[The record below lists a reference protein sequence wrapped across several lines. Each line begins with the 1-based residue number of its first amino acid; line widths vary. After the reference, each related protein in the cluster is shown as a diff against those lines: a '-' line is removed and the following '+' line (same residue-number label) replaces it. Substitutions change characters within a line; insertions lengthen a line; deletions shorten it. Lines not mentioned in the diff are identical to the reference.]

1 MARKEIPRELSIYIN
16 DKQVVNSFAGINRA
30 VSQTN
35 NEIKNL
41 NKNSETYNE
50 DLARLKGTLENLT
63 KKQTDFKNEIK
74 GTTDVLDKIKNK
86 LGPITAGILS
96 AFSIQG
102 AVSTF
107 VSVLKGAYKTINDF
121 EQSVADL
128 SAITGAT
135 GKDLKYLKDQAIIL
149 GESTKGGAQQVVE
162 AYKLI
167 ASAKPE
173 LLDNIQALN
182 QVTEATLTLSQAAG
196 MELPDA
202 ATALTDAL
210 NQFNAPAEQAGI
222 FVDALANGAKYGAAE
237 IPEVTDA
244 LLKFGAVAK
253 TSNIDIKEST
263 ALIEL
268 LAENG
273 LKGAEAGTALRNVLL
288 KLSAPD
294 ALPKEARHEME
305 SLGISLAYLKDK
317 TVPIQ
322 EKLEALKPLLKDNAS
337 IVKVFGTENAAAAI
351 NVISHTDRLKEL
363 TSKMGEVGT
372 ASQQAAIKMDTVNN
386 KTELLKAK
394 YDSLILSIGS
404 GSGVISSFFKF
415 FIDGSNNA
423 LTGLIRLNSS
433 WDDLNKRAKQEGQ
446 KSGSNA
452 FQQRFNNLMG
462 TGTDAEI
469 AQSIKSVAE
478 RDYKI
483 LQKEYA
489 ENAKKIKDFN
499 PYAINF
505 GESGKDLQLKKEELT
520 RSINENA
527 TIIRESAKKIN
538 EFNKAQQDEELK
550 TITETNTAKSE
561 LELEAEKKAESERIK
576 NEAKKKAAKDKA
588 AKDDLDRILAL
599 AKAQADLA
607 NAELNYFIA
616 NNRSK
621 LDSTKT
627 LTTEI
632 IAAETDRIIEIQNR
646 QLLALDQD
654 NEAKIKKAA
663 ADAKSAEELAVII
676 ETISIEYETRR
687 IELTTQTDAQILENK
702 NALAEQ
708 DKQLKA
714 EQLTADN
721 ELALVEAEAR
731 GAGEAERDKQDY
743 AEKVARYNDMRDKN
757 KITEEEF
764 NRFMEVAK
772 NDLAKKEQQRRLNYT
787 ADLLGGLNTIA
798 GALGEMFGQSKEL
811 AIVQA
816 NISGAQ
822 AILGIWAA
830 PAAMPQPYDAILK
843 GVLTAGVALQ
853 TVSQI
858 NTIRKQKAPK
868 KPKFFDGGHTGS
880 DAVGYDQYG
889 KIVGDVHDNEY
900 VIPKAMTQ
908 SPRYAN
914 TIAWLEQ
921 ERTGKPGR
929 KFASGGA
936 SSPGVIPDVVMTEN
950 NSKMEL
956 LLQAVLHRL
965 ENPIAPNLLVGY
977 DQAKAIQDL
986 NNERDASTNNGIV
999 SK

>member
-50 DLARLKGTLENLT
+50 DLARLKGTLEDLT

-86 LGPITAGILS
+86 LGPITASILS

-107 VSVLKGAYKTINDF
+107 VSALKGAYKTINDF

-588 AKDDLDRILAL
+588 AKEDLDRILAL

-621 LDSTKT
+621 LDSTKA
-627 LTTEI
+627 LTPEI
-632 IAAETDRIIEIQNR
+632 IAAETARLDAIKDKQLTALAEDRLSKVE
-646 QLLALDQD
+646 
-654 NEAKIKKAA
+654 KAQ
-663 ADAKSAEELAVII
+663 ADAKSSEELAALKL
-676 ETISIEYETRR
+676 TIDYDYETQRQTL
-687 IELTTQTDAQILENK
+687 ELGFQTSTDELKKQYLE
-702 NALAEQ
+702 EQ
-708 DKQLKA
+708 KVLKA
-714 EQLTADN
+714 EQLQADN
-721 ELALVEAEAR
+721 ELALAEADT
-731 GAGEAERDKQDY
+731 AFEADKIKQQQDY
-743 AEKVARYNDMRDKN
+743 AAQLADYKKLYDDK
-757 KITEEEF
+757 KITEAEYL
-764 NRFMEVAK
+764 RFKAAAAK
-772 NDLAKKEQQRRLNYT
+772 QQDALDAQRRVNEVQ
-787 ADLLGGLNTIA
+787 AVLGGLNTLA

-811 AIVQA
+811 AMASAGIA
-816 NISGAQ
+816 SAQ
-822 AILGIWAA
+822 AIIGIWSAPYTMPPWLEIAMRVAFTAA
-830 PAAMPQPYDAILK
+830 TALK
-843 GVLTAGVALQ
+843 TGA
-853 TVSQI
+853 QI
-858 NTIRKQKAPK
+858 KEINKQKAPK

-880 DAVGYDQYG
+880 DAIGYDQYG

-977 DQAKAIQDL
+977 NQAKAIQDL